1 MFDDE
6 SEKTPECL
14 KIAAKMIGVEVDE
27 LETKHKY
34 LFNKLLNIRHYLQK
48 VKPYGELASTQ
59 VVASVVAGYFADLYL
74 NDKIAELE
82 DKTSNLDKFGRIINN
97 GK

>member
-14 KIAAKMIGVEVDE
+14 KIAAKMIGIDVDE

-34 LFNKLLNIRHYLQK
+34 LFDKLLNIRQYILRI
-48 VKPYGELASTQ
+48 KPYGELASTQ
-59 VVASVVAGYFADLYL
+59 VIASVVANYFVEQITNDRL
-74 NDKIAELE
+74 NQLE
-82 DKTSNLDKFGRIINN
+82 I
-97 GK
+97 

>member
-59 VVASVVAGYFADLYL
+59 VIASIVANYFVEQTTNDRL
-74 NDKIAELE
+74 NQLE
-82 DKTSNLDKFGRIINN
+82 I
-97 GK
+97 

>member
-59 VVASVVAGYFADLYL
+59 VIASIVANYFVEQTT
-74 NDKIAELE
+74 NDRLSQLE
-82 DKTSNLDKFGRIINN
+82 I
-97 GK
+97 

>member
-6 SEKTPECL
+6 SEKMPECL
-14 KIAAKMIGVEVDE
+14 IIAAKMIGVEVDE

-34 LFNKLLNIRHYLQK
+34 LFNKLLNIRHYLQR

-59 VVASVVAGYFADLYL
+59 VIASVVANYFADLYI
-74 NDKIAELE
+74 NDKIIELE
-82 DKTSNLDKFGRIINN
+82 DKISSLNFNKKD
-97 GK
+97 

>member
-6 SEKTPECL
+6 SEKTPECI
-14 KIAAKMIGVEVDE
+14 KIAAKMIGVSVDE

-34 LFNKLLNIRHYLQK
+34 LFDKLLNIRHYLQK

-59 VVASVVAGYFADLYL
+59 VVASVVANYFVEQTT
-74 NDKIAELE
+74 NDRLSQLE
-82 DKTSNLDKFGRIINN
+82 I
-97 GK
+97 